1 MSTWIIKN
9 LRSGVNMRLKDKV
22 AIVTGGGRGIGRA
35 ICVAFARE
43 GAKVA
48 VAART
53 KEEIEETA
61 RLANEAAKAEVA
73 IAVPTDITSVSNID
87 NLAKA
92 TLDKWGKIDILVNNA
107 GGPPMPGGVA
117 DISEEDWDR
126 TMAVDLKGPF
136 LCCQRV
142 VPEMVKRGKGKIV
155 NISSGAG
162 VLAEKGLNAY
172 GVAKGAMILFTKQLA
187 LDYGREGINANCI
200 CPGYIS
206 TQLTGLLMMSDK
218 LRESIEAFFPIK
230 RIGEPEEVAHCAVF
244 LASDESD
251 YITGEEIRVDG
262 GALSG
267 VAEMFGSTQRDIQ
280 EVIKKYGEF

>member
-1 MSTWIIKN
+1 
-9 LRSGVNMRLKDKV
+9 MRLEDKV

-35 ICVAFARE
+35 ICLAFARE
-43 GAKVA
+43 GAKVT

-61 RLANEAAKAEVA
+61 RLANEAAKGEVA
-73 IAVPTDITSVSNID
+73 IAVSTDITRAEDID
-87 NLAKA
+87 RMAKA

-107 GGPPMPGGVA
+107 GSAAGGGLVA
-117 DISEEDWDR
+117 YIDEDTWDR
-126 TMAVDLKGPF
+126 TMATDLKGPF
-136 LCCQRV
+136 LCCCRV
-142 VPEMVKRGKGKIV
+142 VPEMVERGKGKII

-162 VLAEKGLNAY
+162 VLAEKGLAAY

-187 LDYGREGINANCI
+187 LDYGRMGINANCI
-200 CPGYIS
+200 CPGYIN
-206 TQLTGLLMMSDK
+206 TMLTGAVFALGGDRLK
-218 LRESIEAFFPIK
+218 ESITCFFPIK

>member
-1 MSTWIIKN
+1 
-9 LRSGVNMRLKDKV
+9 MRLKDKV

-35 ICVAFARE
+35 ICLAFAHE
-43 GAKVA
+43 GAKVVA
-48 VAART
+48 AART
-53 KEEIEETA
+53 REEIEETA
-61 RLANEAAKAEVA
+61 KLANEVAKAEVDMA
-73 IAVPTDITSVSNID
+73 IPMDVTSPSDID
-87 NLAKA
+87 NMARA
-92 TLDKWGKIDILVNNA
+92 ALDKWGKIDILVNNA
-107 GGPPMPGGVA
+107 GGPPMPGKVA
-117 DISEEDWDR
+117 DISEENWDR

-142 VPEMVKRGKGKIV
+142 VPEMVERGKGKIV

-172 GVAKGAMILFTKQLA
+172 GVAKGAMVLFTKQLA

-206 TQLTGLLMMSDK
+206 TVLTGVMFAVGGDRLK
-218 LRESIEAFFPIK
+218 ESIASFFPIK
-230 RIGEPEEVAHCAVF
+230 RIGEPEDVAHCAVF

-267 VAEMFGSTQRDIQ
+267 VAEMFGGTQRDIQ
-280 EVIKKYGEF
+280 EVIQKYGEF